1 MLMAMDFTSN
11 ERMESALSPSIKIFF
26 CLVAG
31 AALIIFART
40 PVLAQSAQG
49 AALAQEY
56 CAMCH
61 AIGAAGSSP
70 HSSAPPF
77 RRLGDSY
84 DLDKLRETLVR
95 GTILPSHPD
104 MPLFKMDG
112 RTAREIVNYIR
123 SIQE

>member
-1 MLMAMDFTSN
+1 MAN
-11 ERMESALSPSIKIFF
+11 RLGSALSLSIKIFF
-26 CLVAG
+26 FLAVA
-31 AALIIFART
+31 ATINVSART
-40 PVLAQSAQG
+40 PVFAQPAQG

-77 RRLGDSY
+77 RRLGNSY
-84 DLDKLRETLVR
+84 DLDKLQETLER

-104 MPLFKMDG
+104 MPIFKLDR
-112 RTAREIVNYIR
+112 RTAREIVNYMR
-123 SIQE
+123 LIQE